1 MINISSCPKV
11 SIICR
16 TYNQENFIDRAIQ
29 SVLNQTYE
37 NWELIVIDD
46 ASTDATHEK
55 ILKFQDNR
63 MKVLKNFENKGP
75 LANLNIG
82 MKSSEGEYI
91 AILDGDDEYLPQK
104 LEKQVYFLN
113 NNPDY
118 GAVFSYINTIN
129 ETGNFSDCTRSQWS
143 RNLLNNPAGT
153 QSQMLRKCFEI
164 YNFLAFPTEMFR
176 KEYAIYFN
184 EHLLSL
190 GDGYF
195 HISTLLK
202 TKIKV
207 LEEPL
212 TNYRILEN
220 SVTFHYSNYSHTS
233 EKFFVLDKFLEI
245 ENVEFFKE
253 IFKDDLGDFN
263 LVEPPLFPYI
273 LTKLAEKYPD
283 KRQWANYN
291 FHRFISNID
300 NYNLLKDKLG
310 FSYKDIMIAKYGIL
324 ENISEKEE
332 SFLRKILFY
341 PIKFAKR
348 ITNRLRSIL

>member
-1 MINISSCPKV
+1 MINISPCPKV

-16 TYNQENFIDRAIQ
+16 TYNQENFINRAIQ
-29 SVLNQTYE
+29 SVLSQTYKD
-37 NWELIVIDD
+37 WELIVIDD
-46 ASTDATHEK
+46 ASKDTTHEK

-63 MKVLKNFENKGP
+63 IKVIKNLENKGP

-82 MKSSEGEYI
+82 IESSKGEYI

-104 LEKQVYFLN
+104 LEKQVHFLD

-118 GAVFSYINTIN
+118 GAVFSYINTIDEN
-129 ETGNFSDCTRSQWS
+129 GKFSDCIRSRAS
-143 RNLLNNPAGT
+143 RDLLNNPAGT
-153 QSQMLRKCFEI
+153 RSQMLRKCFEI

-184 EHLLSL
+184 EHLLAT

-195 HISTLLK
+195 HISMLLK

-212 TNYRILEN
+212 INYRILGN
-220 SVTFHYSNYSHTS
+220 SVSTRYSNYSTMS

-245 ENVEFFKE
+245 GDVEFFKE

-263 LVEPPLFPYI
+263 LVESSLFPYI

-300 NYNLLKDKLG
+300 NYNSLKNKLG
-310 FSYKDIMIAKYGIL
+310 FSYKDIMLAKLGIL
-324 ENISEKEE
+324 EKKET
-332 SFLRKILFY
+332 FLRRA
-341 PIKFAKR
+341 IK
-348 ITNRLRSIL
+348 RLRSML